1 MSTDEKCY
9 ISHSGDAVYWLG
21 QKHDETHDNKI
32 VSCLVVYNNLTT
44 FDFETQ
50 KEKRQA
56 AEKDNAYQ
64 VYDLRAL
71 KTERNENNKE
81 EWPRMT
87 MPKRPTGP
95 QAQSGDALED
105 PEAEE
110 EVELLPDLLGSSLIN
125 NNKML
130 VCKKIRI

>member
-32 VSCLVVYNNLTT
+32 VSCLVVYNNLTK

-87 MPKRPTGP
+87 MPRPM
-95 QAQSGDALED
+95 
-105 PEAEE
+105 
-110 EVELLPDLLGSSLIN
+110 
-125 NNKML
+125 KMIGTYGVWITL
-130 VCKKIRI
+130 MHKYSNMVPNL